1 MIYETMPIWAVIV
14 LASIFAATVL
24 LLTMFYM
31 PRTSEILKYKK
42 RIKELRQ
49 KLDEIS
55 KNATAATLEHTA
67 DVGELSEKLLAAEG
81 KTETIRA
88 EAGERVAEANART
101 EQQKQLAERFAKLYE
116 DHLKRSGSM
125 QGERN

>member
-14 LASIFAATVL
+14 LASIFAATAL
-24 LLTMFYM
+24 LLTMLYM

-49 KLDEIS
+49 KLDEMS

-88 EAGERVAEANART
+88 EAGEKVAEANART

-116 DHLKRSGSM
+116 DHLKRSGRM

>member
-67 DVGELSEKLLAAEG
+67 DIGEISEKLLAAEG

-88 EAGERVAEANART
+88 EAGEKVAQANART
-101 EQQKQLAERFAKLYE
+101 EQQKQLAEKFAKLCE
-116 DHLKRSGSM
+116 DLKRSRRI

>member
-55 KNATAATLEHTA
+55 KNATRATLEHTA

-88 EAGERVAEANART
+88 EAGEKVAEANART
-101 EQQKQLAERFAKLYE
+101 EQQKQRAERFAKLCE
-116 DHLKRSGSM
+116 DLKRSGSF

>member
-24 LLTMFYM
+24 LLTMVYM

-49 KLDEIS
+49 KIDEIS

-88 EAGERVAEANART
+88 EAGEKVAEANART
-101 EQQKQLAERFAKLYE
+101 EQQKQLAERFAKLCE
-116 DHLKRSGSM
+116 DMKRSSGSI